1 MKKTLLILFVLS
13 GLLAVLYL
21 CMPFVVED
29 PTPVRIAEAVR
40 AGIFT

>member
-29 PTPVRIAEAVR
+29 PLPIRISEAMC

>member
-1 MKKTLLILFVLS
+1 MKKTLLILAVLIA
-13 GLLAVLYL
+13 LLGILYL